1 MNGLFPS
8 LPRLPTTRYAPS
20 TSGEGSRSVSRRHLL
35 GYFRDPDVE
44 IPRKPKLLEH
54 GDSSGVKRTGAGR
67 KVMTRQGP

>member
-1 MNGLFPS
+1 M
-8 LPRLPTTRYAPS
+8 
-20 TSGEGSRSVSRRHLL
+20 L
-35 GYFRDPDVE
+35 GYFRDPDIE